1 MLDDVQKDLE
11 GLMTHRLRLLPHFHP
26 FALAVALTTACDL
39 LWSESVYAS
48 SFFSTEISWGC
59 VATAVSFGGCAVLVA
74 LARCKT
80 QHRIQD
86 IYEHAVEG
94 IFQTTPEGR
103 FISANRAM
111 AKIIGY
117 DSPGQLVREVTDI
130 GHQVYAHPQDREKML
145 RLLRE
150 SGKVQGLEVAQ
161 RRKDGQLVWTQV
173 NARLVTDRSGHPLR
187 IEGFVSDITSR
198 KLTEAQLRKQRLYDP
213 LTDLAN
219 RDLLTD
225 RISRAIERTRRRE
238 DYYYSVLFV
247 DIDRLK
253 VLNDSYGHA
262 FGDAV
267 LKASAQRLKSCVREL
282 DTVARF
288 GSDEFVVLLEEIETP
303 REAARILKRIHAEM
317 RSPMQVNH
325 QTVQITVSSG
335 VVLNTAPYTSPEDL
349 LRNADIAMHRAK
361 DQGPDRFKVF
371 TPRLHEEAVLVMSLE
386 TDMDRALAQ
395 GEFYVVFQPIVGMA
409 SDILMGFEVLARWR
423 HPVRGEILP
432 SEFIPVAED
441 TGRIDVLGLWV
452 LSEACST
459 MAAWRIGHPQAQD
472 LILSVNISSRQF
484 AKRDI
489 VKDIKNVLDRTGFP
503 ADRLRLELTESAIMQ
518 DAPTAVRRMK
528 ALRTLGVTIAVD
540 DFGTGYSSMS
550 YLQQLPLDNL
560 KIDLG
565 FVQRLEQSPENREIV
580 RAIISLAGGLGL
592 NVVAEGVENEAQK
605 QMLSELG
612 CQMYQGYLFA
622 RPMSIEQAGN
632 LIQDG
637 TRQADED

>member
-1 MLDDVQKDLE
+1 MVSPDYALAASV
-11 GLMTHRLRLLPHFHP
+11 F
-26 FALAVALTTACDL
+26 FADISLSCFAVAL
-39 LWSESVYAS
+39 
-48 SFFSTEISWGC
+48 
-59 VATAVSFGGCAVLVA
+59 SFGGCAVAVVM
-74 LARCKT
+74 ARSKT
-80 QHRIQD
+80 QRRIQE
-86 IYEHAVEG
+86 IYEYAVEG

-111 AKIIGY
+111 ARILGY
-117 DSPGQLVREVTDI
+117 DTPGQLVREVNDI
-130 GHQVYAHPQDREKML
+130 GHQIYAHPQDREKLL
-145 RLLRE
+145 RLLRQD
-150 SGKVQGLEVAQ
+150 GRVQGLEVAQ
-161 RRKDGQLVWTQV
+161 RRRDGLMIWTQV

-187 IEGFVSDITSR
+187 IEGFVSDITRR
-198 KLTEAQLRKQRLYDP
+198 KISEAELRKQRLYDP

-225 RISRAIERTRRRE
+225 RISRAIERTRRR
-238 DYYYSVLFV
+238 DNYYFSVLFV

-253 VLNDSYGHA
+253 VLNDSHGHA

-267 LKASAQRLKSCVREL
+267 LKASALRLKSCVREL

-288 GSDEFVVLLEEIETP
+288 GSDEFVVLLEEIDTP
-303 REAARILKRIHAEM
+303 REAARVLKRIHAEM
-317 RSPMQVNH
+317 RIPIKVDL

-371 TPRLHEEAVLVMSLE
+371 TPRLHEEAVLMMSLE
-386 TDMDRALAQ
+386 TDMDRALAE
-395 GEFYVVFQPIVGMA
+395 GEFYIVFQPIVGMS
-409 SDILMGFEVLARWR
+409 SDTLMGFEVLARWR

-441 TGRIDVLGLWV
+441 TGRIDTLGLWV
-452 LSEACST
+452 LTEACSI
-459 MAAWRIGHPQAQD
+459 MADWRADHPQALD

-484 AKRDI
+484 AKRNI
-489 VKDIKNVLDRTGFP
+489 VKDIRNVLDKTGFP
-503 ADRLRLELTESAIMQ
+503 ADRLRLELTESAIMH

-528 ALRTLGVTIAVD
+528 ALRVLGVTIAVD

-565 FVQRLEQSPENREIV
+565 FVQKLEQSPENREIV

-592 NVVAEGVENEAQK
+592 NVVAEGVESEAQK
-605 QMLSELG
+605 KVLSELG

-622 RPMSIEQAGN
+622 KPMKIAQAKA
-632 LIQDG
+632 LMQDG